1 MNNASINIIMYVAKQ
16 IRSSVNENPISITV
30 ATGNNYEINMNF
42 WGYVKKVFRSG
53 TSVLYSLDTV
63 QLPQHNTNQTF
74 T

>member
-16 IRSSVNENPISITV
+16 IRSSVNENSISITV
-30 ATGNNYEINMNF
+30 ATDNNYEININF
-42 WGYVKKVFRSG
+42 WGYVERVFRSG